1 MTLTS
6 GYEMTTAAT
15 NLFNAFITVIMMIG
29 VLKMKGP
36 KIRKQVWLAA
46 FALFLL
52 VSLIGTYVHGIELS
66 ESGRNSTW
74 NILYIVMA
82 LMVAAL
88 ASAVLY
94 EIHGPSCLKKAVPA
108 FACLALAFIIIR
120 PLLSSGFLPFLI
132 YCGGTLLFLLV
143 KILLAR
149 KEKPHLILLF
159 WAIVVLIIGSALQNV
174 KTLKFH
180 LVYDFNYNG
189 VYHVFTLVF
198 LIMSYLCIQQ
208 ADRLDTAEKQN

>member
-52 VSLIGTYVHGIELS
+52 VSLIGTYVHGVELS
-66 ESGRNSTW
+66 EAGRNSTW

-82 LMVAAL
+82 LMVASL
-88 ASAVLY
+88 ACAVLY

-180 LVYDFNYNG
+180 LFYDFNYNG